1 MRNCASRIG
10 APKNFIRS
18 MAGSTNCDDDE
29 DEAMDS
35 GGRGGSELELLMD
48 RG

>member
-10 APKNFIRS
+10 APKKFIRS
-18 MAGSTNCDDDE
+18 TVGSTTCDDDE

-35 GGRGGSELELLMD
+35 GGTGWIGA
-48 RG
+48 